1 MKKAEL
7 NPLIQRL
14 LDLLERSEKAPKER
28 NTLLTN
34 RGDRFLFRKKLN
46 ETEKSKN

>member
-14 LDLLERSEKAPKER
+14 LDLLERSEKAPKEDIQ
-28 NTLLTN
+28 N
-34 RGDRFLFRKKLN
+34 G
-46 ETEKSKN
+46 